1 MSDVQT
7 VNLLIDKAKSI
18 VGSDAAVARALGVVP
33 QRIANWRNGNASCSP
48 EDQALLA
55 AVAGLDPVA
64 ELARA
69 TVRKHEGSKKGD
81 LLMRALGKASR
92 LTGAVAGSVGALVL
106 VISGLTTPTPT
117 RATEAREIQCVRR
130 RKRTQ
135 QSWLC
140 QAVFA

>member
-1 MSDVQT
+1 MSDLQT
-7 VNLLIDKAKSI
+7 INLLIDKAKSI

-55 AVAGLDPVA
+55 AVAGLDPIA

-81 LLMRALGKASR
+81 LLMRALGKASPAI
-92 LTGAVAGSVGALVL
+92 GAVLSSVGAAIL
-106 VISGLTTPTPT
+106 VISGWITPTPT
-117 RATEAREIQCVRR
+117 QAAERVGNTMC
-130 RKRTQ
+130 RKRNRRTQ
-135 QSWLC
+135 SDLC